1 MLTSNWDGTRVR
13 WSSPCQGGRTA
24 DARGTT
30 DTGLP
35 AAQMVG
41 TGLQSRR
48 AEHAEGMDPS
58 PAPEDVTKH
67 NDGRPTPGS
76 EVQPHPR
83 TGQGRLRRSCG
94 KTWNPEFLALKS
106 PLDTQSRCS
115 VKIRTVTS
123 GNLVLWS
130 QAQTE
135 RGRRF
140 RRLRRPRSLT
150 QGRPAS
156 LLRGRRGDE
165 PLGVRSRG
173 LGSLR
178 SPSTL
183 LHRED
188 ISRRDRMETFVS
200 STARE
205 KSADEARDGPE

>member
-1 MLTSNWDGTRVR
+1 MVTWRGCDVDNQPGISTALGSRAPDLNEKNCVLFKFSILPTFYW
-13 WSSPCQGGRTA
+13 PC
-24 DARGTT
+24 
-30 DTGLP
+30 
-35 AAQMVG
+35 
-41 TGLQSRR
+41 
-48 AEHAEGMDPS
+48 PS
-58 PAPEDVTKH
+58 L
-67 NDGRPTPGS
+67 
-76 EVQPHPR
+76 
-83 TGQGRLRRSCG
+83 LRFYS
-94 KTWNPEFLALKS
+94 EFLALKS

-178 SPSTL
+178 SAATL
-183 LHRED
+183 LHRD
-188 ISRRDRMETFVS
+188 DFSRRERMETLVS
-200 STARE
+200 CAALE
-205 KSADEARDGPE
+205 KRTDEARDGPE